1 MELEFVPLLRAQRD
15 IYRLP
20 RGRERFEAYLHT
32 MVDSRTGDLAFPLVD
47 MNPMGKDHLPP
58 LLDRLL
64 ELDAETVGAA
74 ATAAAQPATADVAGA
89 FRVGLVVSDDA
100 RGGWTDRHC
109 NELGHRFDGG
119 ALYRRGWI
127 VGLLWTSETPSRTGV
142 RREVLTSI
150 HRLAHIR
157 RRGPATTIAAML
169 KQEGEAMAAA
179 GCREPALDPDD
190 LAYTREII
198 EPYLAAA
205 DRPTVVACLYGD
217 EAARK
222 LGYRPLGFSPR
233 AGLALALDAARRQ
246 RAARSR
252 CLTGELAE
260 PPGDRLEDLRD
271 DDDAGPRR

>member
-1 MELEFVPLLRAQRD
+1 MKLEFVPLLGIQRD
-15 IYRLP
+15 LYRLP
-20 RGRERFEAYLHT
+20 RGRERFEAYLRT
-32 MVDSRTGDLAFPLVD
+32 MVDSRTGDLALPLVD
-47 MNPMGKDHLPP
+47 MNPMGKEHLPP

-74 ATAAAQPATADVAGA
+74 ATAAAQPATIDVSGA

-100 RGGWTDRHC
+100 RGGWTDRCC

-119 ALYRRGWI
+119 ALYKRGWI
-127 VGLLWTSETPSRTGV
+127 VGLLWTSEIPSETGV

-169 KQEGEAMAAA
+169 EQEGEAMAAA
-179 GCREPALDPDD
+179 GCDGPALDPDD

-198 EPYLAAA
+198 EPHLAAS

-217 EAARK
+217 EAARR

-233 AGLALALDAARRQ
+233 AGLALAFDAARR
-246 RAARSR
+246 
-252 CLTGELAE
+252 
-260 PPGDRLEDLRD
+260 
-271 DDDAGPRR
+271 RRVAPS

>member
-1 MELEFVPLLRAQRD
+1 MELEFVPLLRIQRD

-47 MNPMGKDHLPP
+47 MNPMGKEHLPR

-100 RGGWTDRHC
+100 RGAWTDRQC
-109 NELGHRFDGG
+109 NELAHRFDGG
-119 ALYRRGWI
+119 ALYKRGWI
-127 VGLLWTSETPSRTGV
+127 VGVLWTSETPSKTGV
-142 RREVLTSI
+142 RHEVLTSI
-150 HRLAHIR
+150 HRFAHIR
-157 RRGPATTIAAML
+157 RHGPATTIAAML
-169 KQEGEAMAAA
+169 EQEGETMAAA
-179 GCREPALDPDD
+179 GCDEPALDPDD

-198 EPYLAAA
+198 EPYLAAS

-233 AGLALALDAARRQ
+233 AGLALALDAARRR
-246 RAARSR
+246 RAARS
-252 CLTGELAE
+252 
-260 PPGDRLEDLRD
+260 
-271 DDDAGPRR
+271 